1 MKNSYKGFLNQLLQS
16 ELWITSGCAAATFVS
31 ERFLLP
37 AALVIGALVIIRVL
51 ASRKFTHTPI
61 DWGISGLVMM
71 GCLTLIVT
79 SLPQTTLPLV
89 LRLFIG
95 IGLFYAIVNWGNTF
109 DKLKSLHPI
118 ISIFG
123 FFLALFGLINTRWIT
138 DKLPFIPA
146 TFYQKLPIISP
157 DTIHPSVLGYNL
169 VILLPIIIAIPLY
182 TWREGSLMRR
192 ITISIVVMGMFFVLV
207 ISQTRGSLLAFVC
220 ALSSLIIQ
228 RWKRGI
234 YFVLPFAAL
243 GFILLYLLNSS
254 NLVNPQTIWTDS
266 PEKLSGRVEIW
277 SRAIVM
283 INDFPFTGVGMGLY
297 GQLADSVYPF
307 FINAPGS
314 VPHAHNLF
322 LQIAVDLGIP
332 GLISWLS
339 VFLIVIASSVKIYF
353 SHQSSADTSP
363 TQSKWWLG
371 YTAGVLASQVALV
384 VNGLSDSVVWGM
396 VKPAP
401 ILWGIWGLAIA
412 LSMVHARMYP
422 HGFSK

>member
-1 MKNSYKGFLNQLLQS
+1 MKNSHNGLLDKLVQS
-16 ELWITSGCAAATFVS
+16 ELWITGGCVAATFVS

-37 AALVIGALVIIRVL
+37 AALVIGVLFVIRVL
-51 ASRKFTHTPI
+51 LYRKFTHTPV
-61 DWGISGLVMM
+61 DWGIGGLVLM

-79 SLPQTTLPLV
+79 ALPQTTLPQV
-89 LRLFIG
+89 LRLLIG
-95 IGLFYAIVNWGNTF
+95 IGFFYAIVNWGRTF
-109 DKLKSLHPI
+109 TKLKSMHLI
-118 ISIFG
+118 ISIIG
-123 FFLALFGLINTRWIT
+123 FLLALFGLINTRWIT
-138 DKLPFIPA
+138 DKLPLIPN

-157 DTIHPSVLGYNL
+157 DTIHPSVLAYNL
-169 VILLPIIIAIPLY
+169 VILLPIIIAIPLF
-182 TWREGSLMRR
+182 TWKEGSILRR
-192 ITISIVVMGMFFVLV
+192 ITISSIVIFIFFVLV
-207 ISQTRGSLLAFVC
+207 ISQTRGSLLAFSC
-220 ALSSLIIQ
+220 AMSLLIIQ

-234 YFVLPFAAL
+234 YVVLALAAL
-243 GFILLYLLNSS
+243 GFILIFLLNST

-283 INDFPFTGVGMGLY
+283 INDFPFTGIGMGLY
-297 GQLADSVYPF
+297 GQMVDSIYPF

-339 VFLIVIASSVKIYF
+339 VFFIVVASSVKVYF
-353 SHQSSADTSP
+353 SYRSNADASP
-363 TQSKWWLG
+363 SERRWWLG
-371 YTAGVLASQVALV
+371 FAAGVSASQVAVV
-384 VNGLSDSVVWGM
+384 VNGISDSVVWGM

-412 LSMVHARMYP
+412 LSMVHARIDA
-422 HGFSK
+422 HGHSK